1 MQSKLK
7 YNQVLPEKSYRD
19 FITLVEERYGLQL
32 NWYNKNS
39 LIRRL
44 LKVMDQF
51 RVNDLYTLMLLVS
64 SDRSYYEKFLDRFT
78 VQVTEFFR
86 EPKGWLEMR
95 ESVCPILRHHKQ
107 IKVLLVGA
115 STGEELASLAIM
127 LKEEGLLDKAE
138 ITLTDISDSALN
150 RNMKPTLIK
159 SRLKEAELNYRLG
172 GGKADLSSY
181 YQSTSSLCFFNP
193 DLFKKVK
200 AQHFDITQSELGQKY
215 DLILC
220 RNLLIYF
227 QSQYQHY
234 PLARLIRHLNPGGF
248 LSLGEQES
256 IAFYRGSNNLQI
268 VSSSQK
274 IYRQD
279 VLPE

>member
-1 MQSKLK
+1 MQTKLK
-7 YNQVLPEKSYRD
+7 YSNDIPEKSYRD
-19 FITLVEERYGLQL
+19 FIALVEERYGLRL
-32 NWYNKNS
+32 HWYNKNS
-39 LIRRL
+39 VLRRL

-51 RVNDLYTLMLLVS
+51 KVKDLYTLMLLLS
-64 SDRSYYEKFLDRFT
+64 SDPAYYEKFLNLFT
-78 VQVTEFFR
+78 VQVTDFFR

-95 ESVCPILRHHKQ
+95 GSVCPILGRHKQ
-107 IKVLLVGA
+107 VKVLLVGG
-115 STGEELASLAIM
+115 STGLELASLAIM
-127 LKEEGLLDKAE
+127 LHEEGLLERTE

-150 RNMKPTLIK
+150 GNRKPTLIK
-159 SRLKEAELNYRLG
+159 PRLKEAELNYRLG
-172 GGKADLSSY
+172 GGKSDLGDY
-181 YQSTSSLCFFNP
+181 YQSTSSLCFFNAK
-193 DLFKKVK
+193 LFERVK
-200 AQHFDITQSELGQKY
+200 AQHFDITQSELYEKY

-220 RNLLIYF
+220 RNLIIYF

-234 PLARLIRHLNPGGF
+234 PIARLVRHLNPGGF

-256 IAFYRGSNNLQI
+256 IAFYRGSTNLQI